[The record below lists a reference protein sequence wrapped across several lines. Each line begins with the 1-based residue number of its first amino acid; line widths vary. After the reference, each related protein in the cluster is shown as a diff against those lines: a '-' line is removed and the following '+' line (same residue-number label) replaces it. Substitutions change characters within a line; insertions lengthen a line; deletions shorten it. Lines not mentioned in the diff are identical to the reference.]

1 MTQNSRNYI
10 DKRSN
15 ESGYRFERK
24 FFISHCS
31 GHEVENMIKQHPS
44 IFSEIFHQRFVNN
57 IYFDSFNLNNYR
69 DNMAGSSKRLKVR
82 IRWYGELFGHI
93 EKPVLEIK
101 LKQGLLGKKIPFPLR
116 ALKLDKTNNFLGLV
130 NYIDDSNGYMKTVM
144 KSLNPTLLNRYSRKY
159 YQSGDGHYRIT
170 VDTDQVFYRI
180 NNYDNLFLNKMTDDI
195 NVILELKYNQEHD
208 TAADRVTNHFPFRV
222 TRSSKYVNGLQ
233 KVY

>member
-1 MTQNSRNYI
+1 MTQNFKFNSN
-10 DKRSN
+10 KRSN

-31 GHEVENMIKQHPS
+31 QHEVENMIRLHPS
-44 IFSEIFHQRFVNN
+44 LFSEIFHQRFVNN

-82 IRWYGELFGHI
+82 IRWYGECFGYI

-101 LKQGLLGKKIPFPLR
+101 LKQGLLGKKISFPLR
-116 ALKLDKTNNFLGLV
+116 ALKLDKTTNFFSLV
-130 NYIDDSNGYMKTVM
+130 NCMDDSNGYMKTVL
-144 KSLNPTLLNRYSRKY
+144 KSLYPTLLNRYSRKY
-159 YQSGDGHYRIT
+159 YQSGNGHYRIT

-180 NNYDNLFLNKMTDDI
+180 NNDRNVFLNKMTDDMS
-195 NVILELKYNQEHD
+195 VILELKYDQAFD
-208 TAADRVTNHFPFRV
+208 THADLVTNHFPFRV
-222 TRSSKYVNGLQ
+222 TRSSKYIAGLQ